1 MKKLLGVKAIGIVA
15 LLSSAVGISAC
26 AIGNGGVGDSVS
38 DDAALRSDVTP
49 EGTVLIA
56 FDGTN
61 NYFEQNGV
69 IAQTFNNVQTTGG
82 APVAFSYKT
91 NAQANGAEGKAAWAY
106 KSYVRFDAQK
116 RARAIYYNG
125 APEGPTNLNP
135 ALADSGAR
143 FAFDDAFGGGLT
155 SPVCK
160 AIRDTATKKV
170 FFIGYSRGAVLAH
183 AAAINVI
190 DGVCGS
196 AMGAKLT
203 WVGLVDPVESGMS
216 YPYSLTQDCTADALP
231 YTVYDFGQRYGCLS
245 LIRSRST
252 AQPVPVGVFMKNTQA
267 NVAASGTLLSTIPV
281 NGAKVRTFD
290 FAGNAVSVHIDMGR
304 SGLVYDAIKADGS
317 GRGGLR
323 FTR

>member
-1 MKKLLGVKAIGIVA
+1 MTMFNGAKVLGLVA
-15 LLSSAVGISAC
+15 LVGGAVGIGGC
-26 AIGNGGVGDSVS
+26 GNAGAGDSVNN
-38 DDAALRSDVTP
+38 DVATRSDVTP

-69 IAQTFNNVQTTGG
+69 IAQAFNNVQTTGG
-82 APVAFSYKT
+82 APVAFTFKAK
-91 NAQANGAEGKAAWAY
+91 AQANGAEGKAPWAY

-125 APEGPTNLNP
+125 APEGATNLNP
-135 ALADSGAR
+135 KFADSGAR

-155 SPVCK
+155 SPVCQ
-160 AIRDTATKKV
+160 AIRDAATKKV

-203 WVGLVDPVESGMS
+203 WVGLVDPVETGMER
-216 YPYSLTQDCTADALP
+216 PYALTQDCTADALP

-252 AQPVPVGVFMKNTQA
+252 GQPVPVGVFMKNTDA
-267 NVAASGTLLSTIPV
+267 NVAASDTLLSTIPV

-290 FAGNAVSVHIDMGR
+290 LPGGSISVHVEMGR
-304 SGLVYDAIKADGS
+304 SSQVYDAIKVDGS